1 MAWDDFVACASQDG
15 DILAELGEDTV
26 RQLADKWDS
35 LSDTAKAALGVA
47 ARWGG
52 EWLAGALAAIGL
64 VLSDAAIA
72 VLAGA
77 SLGAVMAVIADC
89 YDKL

>member
-1 MAWDDFVACASQDG
+1 MSWDEFTACAGQDG
-15 DILAELGEDTV
+15 QILAELGEDTV
-26 RQLADKWDS
+26 KQLADKWES

-47 ARWGG
+47 AKWGG
-52 EWLAGALAAIGL
+52 EWLSAALAAIGIA
-64 VLSDAAIA
+64 LSDAALA

-77 SLGAVMAVIADC
+77 SLGAIMAVIVDC